1 MHTHLRQVI
10 DQVET
15 GAYTPTSSTGTSSA
29 ARPDGTHNHS
39 QTYNTSV
46 QTYGRCTYSPV
57 TNTHAPDQNI
67 QQNTHRHG
75 LKFQA
80 VSLPIGLC
88 VLHGPLLGPD
98 HDATIPRLST
108 IEQNLSDMTARQR
121 HLDPN
126 FQPYC
131 VYGDT
136 AYYDNTHVRRATQ
149 HAVSTAAQ
157 RTVND
162 VYKPLRVLVEQ
173 QFACISQLHGIVR
186 VQLSLGTGPTGMV
199 YPVCALLSNVHCLL
213 YGNCVSASVP
223 GAEQVLSALSLESYL
238 HL

>member
-1 MHTHLRQVI
+1 MKVRHKV
-10 DQVET
+10 
-15 GAYTPTSSTGTSSA
+15 
-29 ARPDGTHNHS
+29 NKHS
-39 QTYNTSV
+39 HSLPYDS
-46 QTYGRCTYSPV
+46 
-57 TNTHAPDQNI
+57 
-67 QQNTHRHG
+67 HG

-98 HDATIPRLST
+98 HDST
-108 IEQNLSDMTARQR
+108 ILRMSSLEQHLAEMTARR
-121 HLDPN
+121 RLVLPLAE
-126 FQPYC
+126 PYC

-136 AYYDNTHVRRATQ
+136 AYYESEHVRRATQ
-149 HAVSTAAQ
+149 YTVSTPQQ
-157 RTVND
+157 RALND

-199 YPVCALLSNVHCLL
+199 YPVCALLANIHTLI

-223 GAEQVLSALSLESYL
+223 GAELLLTTLSLETYL
-238 HL
+238 RP